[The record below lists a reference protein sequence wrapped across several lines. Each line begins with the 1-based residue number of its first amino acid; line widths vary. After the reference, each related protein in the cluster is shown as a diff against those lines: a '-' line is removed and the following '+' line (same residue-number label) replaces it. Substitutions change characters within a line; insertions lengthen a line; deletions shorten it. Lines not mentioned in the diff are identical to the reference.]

1 MRYGFPILL
10 SQGLGPHARGREA
23 ERVAQSAALPS
34 LPQSGLVT
42 VMRITARESAPCSS
56 HAVREMEMVQSLG
69 TGLMGQEP
77 GVTGYSEGWG
87 KPRQLGG
94 LARGRLNVGCMFRS
108 TVHLHPMSV
117 NPETVTLRDG
127 CLSPQ

>member
-1 MRYGFPILL
+1 MPEVGKL
-10 SQGLGPHARGREA
+10 RGWRT
-23 ERVAQSAALPS
+23 SATLPS
-34 LPQSGLVT
+34 LPQSCLVM
-42 VMRITARESAPCSS
+42 VMRLTARESARCSS
-56 HAVREMEMVQSLG
+56 HAVREMETVQSLG
-69 TGLMGQEP
+69 IRLMGQEP

-94 LARGRLNVGCMFRS
+94 LAGGRLNVGRMFRS
-108 TVHLHPMSV
+108 TGCLRPMSV